1 MRNQIDKYTLTHY
14 YFVIDTNQYAGNFER
29 DMCAYM
35 TGIVGEC
42 DVGSEYAKLF
52 TDETKRFW
60 EDSETNPFEDL
71 VLLLDEEGD
80 NCRRPC
86 LTVSTPGW
94 YNDGNGNYTK
104 TKGNCTFPAY
114 LSVAIILDRIPENK
128 EIIFLK
134 DRAYLFVSKKQEIE
148 ENRYKG
154 VFSKNEI
161 KIEGFRLIEIK
172 EETTHTEISM

>member
-1 MRNQIDKYTLTHY
+1 
-14 YFVIDTNQYAGNFER
+14 
-29 DMCAYM
+29 M

-42 DVGSEYAKLF
+42 DVGSEYAKIF
-52 TDETKRFW
+52 NEETKNLFADGYNP
-60 EDSETNPFEDL
+60 EYNPFEDL

-86 LTVSTPGW
+86 LSIATPGW

-134 DRAYLFVSKKQEIE
+134 DRAYLFASKKQEIE
-148 ENRYKG
+148 DMRYGGHLNLKQ
-154 VFSKNEI
+154 KEI